1 MPPKP
6 KFSREQIIDKA
17 FEIVRK
23 DGLDALTAR
32 YLGEKLGSSARP
44 IFTVFDSMDDVVR
57 EVIARA
63 KSLYSQYV
71 STGLA
76 SVPAF
81 KGVGTQYIQFAIKEP
96 QLFRLLFMTVNE
108 QANLGNILSMI
119 DDNAD
124 EILSSV
130 RNGYGLDEEK
140 SMKIYMHLWVY
151 THGIATMC
159 AMKTCSFTA
168 DEISKMMSEVF
179 VSMLK
184 FVKGEKQ

>member
-6 KFSREQIIDKA
+6 KFSREQIIEKA

-23 DGLDALTAR
+23 DGLSALTAR
-32 YLGEKLGSSARP
+32 YLGERLGSSARP
-44 IFTVFDSMDDVVR
+44 IFTVFDSMDDVVK
-57 EVIARA
+57 EVIVRA
-63 KSLYSQYV
+63 KDLYSEYV
-71 STGLA
+71 LRGLS

-81 KGVGTQYIQFAIKEP
+81 KGVGTQYIQFAIREP

-108 QANLGNILSMI
+108 QANLGNILSLI
-119 DDNAD
+119 DDNAE

-130 RNGYGLDEEK
+130 RNGYGLDGDK
-140 SMKIYMHLWVY
+140 AMRIYMHLWVY

-168 DEISKMMSEVF
+168 DEISEMMSEVF
-179 VSMLK
+179 VSLLK
-184 FVKGEKQ
+184 SVKEGK

>member
-6 KFSREQIIDKA
+6 KFSREQIIEKA

-23 DGLDALTAR
+23 DGLSTLTAR

-44 IFTVFDSMDDVVR
+44 IFTVFDSMDDVIK
-57 EVIARA
+57 EVIVRA
-63 KSLYSQYV
+63 KDLYSEYV
-71 STGLA
+71 AAGLA

-81 KGVGTQYIQFAIKEP
+81 KGVGTQYILFAIKEP
-96 QLFRLLFMTVNE
+96 QLFRLLFMTINE
-108 QANLGNILSMI
+108 QANLGNILSLI

-130 RNGYGLDEEK
+130 RNDYGLDDEK
-140 SMKIYMHLWVY
+140 AKRLYMHLWVY

-159 AMKTCSFTA
+159 AMKTCSFTGE
-168 DEISKMMSEVF
+168 EISKMMSEVF

-184 FVKGEKQ
+184 FVKAGK

>member
-17 FEIVRK
+17 FEIVRN
-23 DGLDALTAR
+23 DGLGALTAR

-44 IFTVFDSMDDVVR
+44 IFTVFNSMDDVVK
-57 EVIARA
+57 EVIVRA
-63 KSLYSQYV
+63 KNLYSEYV
-71 STGLA
+71 YAGLA

-81 KGVGTQYIQFAIKEP
+81 KGVGTKYIQFAIQEP

-108 QANLGNILSMI
+108 HANLGNILEMI

-124 EILSSV
+124 EILASV
-130 RNGYGLDEEK
+130 RNGYGLDDEK
-140 SMKIYMHLWVY
+140 AKRLYMHLWVY

-168 DEISKMMSEVF
+168 DEISMMMSEVF

-184 FVKGEKQ
+184 SVKGDK

>member
-6 KFSREQIIDKA
+6 KFSREQIIEKA

-23 DGLDALTAR
+23 DGLNALTAR

-44 IFTVFDSMDDVVR
+44 IFTVFDSMDDVVK
-57 EVIARA
+57 EVVARA
-63 KSLYSQYV
+63 KGLYSEYV
-71 STGLA
+71 LRGLA

-81 KGVGTQYIQFAIKEP
+81 KGVGTQYIQFAICEP

-124 EILSSV
+124 EILASV
-130 RNGYGLDEEK
+130 RNGYGLDDEK
-140 SMKIYMHLWVY
+140 SKRLYMHLWVY

-159 AMKTCSFTA
+159 AMKTCSFTGE
-168 DEISKMMSEVF
+168 EISTMMSEVF

-184 FVKGEKQ
+184 FVKESK